1 MTKLLHL
8 KFIHG
13 FFGLPQHII
22 CTHPD
27 QDMKHSAIHL
37 HYQGLL
43 SGILSLLTSKTHQMS
58 NSLYLRWP
66 ENLSHDCIMQCYTDY
81 RKYTMYTKY
90 VNSMSWLYMYIL
102 SDCVHVY
109 RYLAFAAQSYY
120 HVLWNCI
127 FHTSLTLDLVLRP
140 KYSFIV
146 HAYFIQL
153 VTITCIHSF
162 TVAFSLPF
170 IHFLL

>member
-1 MTKLLHL
+1 M
-8 KFIHG
+8 HG
-13 FFGLPQHII
+13 FFGLLQHIM
-22 CTHPD
+22 CTHRD
-27 QDMKHSAIHL
+27 QDMNHSAIHL

-43 SGILSLLTSKTHQMS
+43 SGILSLYHPKRIKCQTVQKFIFEVVQKSYK
-58 NSLYLRWP
+58 
-66 ENLSHDCIMQCYTDY
+66 CIMQCYTDY
-81 RKYTMYTKY
+81 TRYIMYTKH

-102 SDCVHVY
+102 SVFVHVY
-109 RYLAFAAQSYY
+109 RYLVFAAQSYY
-120 HVLWNCI
+120 HVLLNCI